1 MKSKYNT
8 PYAHAP
14 NIYDINPSFFKKEH
28 IEVILCDL
36 DNTLDSYRAMSPRQ
50 EAFKFKNELDK
61 LGIKLIIIS
70 NNREKR
76 VKPYAEKLGVAY
88 LSKAGKP
95 FKKRISRFLKENC
108 YNLSDVLLVGDQL
121 MTDIKC
127 AARLGIKSILTEK
140 LVQEDQWT
148 THINRLFDRPLRRRL
163 LKRGLLIDWRKRYE
177 YS

>member
-1 MKSKYNT
+1 MAKKYKL
-8 PYAHAP
+8 PYAHAL
-14 NIYDINPSFFKKEH
+14 NIYDINPSFFKKEG
-28 IEVILCDL
+28 IKVILCDL
-36 DNTLDSYRAMSPRQ
+36 DNTLDSYRATSPRQ
-50 EAFKFKNELDK
+50 EAFELKDELNK
-61 LGIKLIIIS
+61 SGIKLIIIS

-108 YNLSDVLLVGDQL
+108 YNLDEVLLVGDQL

-140 LVQEDQWT
+140 LVHEDQWT
-148 THINRLFDRPLRRRL
+148 THINRLFDKPLRRRL

-177 YS
+177 HS